1 MAPVRRPSQRNT
13 PLDAESGFALI
24 DAQRYGHAA
33 PSTFLFLHKD
43 IEPLFA
49 LDALYRPSGCA
60 PRGRRTTGDGLWPV
74 WVPCMIV
81 LFGDNTDRQVV
92 GAFAPRPRSADR
104 KVGTSVSEKIGPVA
118 QLVRAHA

>member
-1 MAPVRRPSQRNT
+1 MRSRVVPHVFDMLTLR
-13 PLDAESGFALI
+13 EG
-24 DAQRYGHAA
+24 AA
-33 PSTFLFLHKD
+33 PRSTR
-43 IEPLFA
+43 E
-49 LDALYRPSGCA
+49 
-60 PRGRRTTGDGLWPV
+60 TGDGLWPV

-92 GAFAPRPRSADR
+92 GAFAPRHAATDR